1 MFRSRSRQPMMT
13 MPSHKPAQPI
23 RPTRPRERGYTLVA
37 LLALMTILALIMMS
51 VAPSLRQQA
60 LREREKEAIA
70 RGEEVA
76 DAIALYTQIK
86 NAPPTEL
93 QQLIDGI
100 ERPGS
105 IKKMQLLRPS
115 AAHDPLSQSGEWK
128 VVHPGDRVLSEFQDQ
143 VVKYANVPNVQAL
156 PPSRVKFFDTFRNQ
170 VSNLTTVTDSNDSN
184 NNNDDKPTCT
194 EDTEPNTSGG
204 PIIGVVSRNRCN
216 SVITYYGIER
226 HDLWVFTPLFR

>member
-1 MFRSRSRQPMMT
+1 
-13 MPSHKPAQPI
+13 MPSHKPQPA
-23 RPTRPRERGYTLVA
+23 PPPQHQECGYALVA
-37 LLALMTILALIMMS
+37 LLALMTILVLLMMS

-60 LREREKEAIA
+60 VREREKEAIA

-93 QQLIDGI
+93 QQLLDGV

-115 AAHDPLSQSGEWK
+115 AARDPLSKSGEWK
-128 VVHPGDRVLSEFQDQ
+128 VVHPGDKVLNEFQDR

-156 PPSRVKFFDTFRNQ
+156 PPSTVKFFDTFRVQ
-170 VSNLTTVTDSNDSN
+170 VSNLTDLDKETTDKGECS
-184 NNNDDKPTCT
+184 

-204 PIIGVVSRNRCN
+204 PIIGVISRNRCA